1 MEKDIYMEYSNGDF
15 EYLSFT
21 KVKNLIFKE
30 LPNVLKFNCEDKEK
44 SINFLNTL
52 LSKYKIVDNSMILK
66 QSTHFRTIKL
76 NTN

>member
-1 MEKDIYMEYSNGDF
+1 LTIKYIDIMEKDIYMEYSNGDF

-30 LPNVLKFNCEDKEK
+30 LPNVLNFNCADKEK

-66 QSTHFRTIKL
+66 
-76 NTN
+76 